1 MAKGNDTTITTK
13 FTADVSQF
21 QRGIKEANNSI
32 KQANA
37 EFKNATVT
45 MDKTADSADLY
56 GATVKKLTT
65 VLSAEEKKLNE
76 LKNQQKAIDSQ
87 YSKNE
92 KTLSQLKSKYDQIVQ
107 SLGKNSEEAQEL
119 KKEIDRVTEAQLK
132 NRDAS
137 DKLTLKILNQD
148 TAFKKVQKQL
158 QDTERD
164 LDQFG
169 EESKATGKSIEQLK
183 SEADKSEKSIKD
195 LGNAADDSSDGF
207 TVMKGAIANV
217 IAQGF
222 TKLSEMAI
230 TTAKNVVKFSND
242 FQSASNKLQAQTG
255 LTNKEMKKFDK
266 AMKELYKNNYGE
278 SLEDIGDKMAY
289 IKQVTGETDPSKI
302 KELTENAIALEDTF
316 GSDFKETVRGVT
328 NLMNHFGID
337 SKTAF
342 DLFAKGSQLGLDYT
356 DELGDNVAEYGGN
369 FKQAGYSAQE
379 YFQLLVNGSKS
390 GAYNLDKV
398 NDSINEVKNRLGDGT
413 IEKNLSSFS
422 KETKIAFKNWK
433 SGKGTMKDVIDS
445 IVGDI
450 NNCTNEQKALTL
462 AQVAFGTMGED
473 ANLKVVKSLT
483 SVGNSFEDVNG
494 SMSKVKDIRYDD
506 VGNQFKKLGRTLQ
519 TDLILP
525 IGSKLLPQL
534 QDFTKKYTP
543 EIKRSLSWVIK
554 NLPTIAK
561 TVGTIGIAYGT
572 YKTAVKG
579 ATAALTIQAAAQTLL
594 KKKTVEQTAAT
605 VGATVAQKAL
615 NTAQKANAFGLAA
628 SGVALLI
635 TGIVKLAKVTNSSTK
650 ETDKETVA
658 TQKLM
663 EKQKELNKELKE
675 SEKARKKN
683 IDDSQE
689 QTSTADVLF
698 KKLQELEEIE
708 NKSNSQKET
717 MARLVSELNTIMP
730 DLNLQYDKEKDKLNL
745 STEAI
750 KENID
755 AQQELMLA
763 KAQQENLIKI
773 AEQISSI
780 EMQNKDL
787 TEQKTKNE
795 KAYKKAKEEL
805 ADFEKKHGT
814 DIINMTDEELAKYGE
829 LRGALA
835 SKRSDLNGTKEA
847 LKENKTELE
856 GLNKEYKSTSEYI
869 EDNFNKAE
877 IKQALSKLVEQAK
890 TEGIEIPKAVKT
902 GIEEGR
908 YAIPEGME
916 QLQTLINFDKA
927 LQKAGLD
934 GKKIPQYI
942 SDGVMNG
949 KISVDEAIKQIN
961 DVLTVSDK
969 AKAMYDSGSTISKKL
984 ADGIKSGKVS
994 IDEANKIIEQSI
1006 KLDGMLKEADEKG
1019 RAVPEKLAKNVRD
1032 GKITVDEAIATIN
1045 TCADF
1050 NKMKEEATGSGKKV
1064 AENLATQIKNG
1075 KVKPQQAIDEM
1086 NALTNFNELTKK
1098 ADEAGIKVPDSIT
1111 KGIESGKIK
1120 PSKAVN
1126 RMNSLISYRDALDK
1140 AGLEGTK
1147 IPESFSKSILSGETK
1162 VKDANKYINNLISFK
1177 EANQKSIDSG
1187 YTIPETLK
1195 NGILSGSVSVKKA
1208 NEQMNRWIEFQKAHD
1223 KSKLSGKKIP
1233 KNIEEGILNGKYSVK
1248 QAMAILNSD
1257 MDAEMDKQPPKA
1269 KSKAEKTGD
1278 EYAWGF
1284 ESKRPLIVGKTD
1296 SIASQAVGNF
1306 DKKETAKSKAEK
1318 NADGA
1323 TEGLENKRGL
1333 VVGKI
1338 DSIASEAAGAFNKSS
1353 EAYTATG
1360 YLIGGAKNRADEEN
1374 NNKNGGFLG
1383 SVASLANKAITMIK
1397 SIWDEHS
1404 PSKVSYSLSDY
1415 FVQGLTN
1422 GVNDNA
1428 KYFDKSV
1435 QNMALSAVKTLNNS
1449 SSTFKDI
1456 GKTNASNYAL
1466 GLGSVKHGLTVNGID
1481 NGAFS
1486 QVKQS
1491 LASSSGSISNS
1502 ISPINSNASN
1512 SIKSGDVVN
1521 NYNFYQTNNSPKALS
1536 QLEIY
1541 RQTHNLLTMP
1551 KGGK

>member
-1 MAKGNDTTITTK
+1 MAKGKDTTITTRY
-13 FTADVSQF
+13 TADVSSF
-21 QRGIKEANNSI
+21 QKGIKEATQSI
-32 KQANA
+32 RVANA
-37 EFKNATVT
+37 EFKKATVD
-45 MDKTADSADLY
+45 MDKVSDSADFY
-56 GATVKKLTT
+56 GATVKKLTK
-65 VLSAEEKKLNE
+65 VLSAEEDKLSELRKKQE
-76 LKNQQKAIDSQ
+76 AINSQ
-87 YSKNE
+87 YDKNE
-92 KTLSQLKSKYDQIVQ
+92 KTLSQLRKEYDLTVQ
-107 SLGKNSEEAQEL
+107 SLGKNSSEAKALSTEIKKVTDAQVRNKTASDNLNLTIINQETTC
-119 KKEIDRVTEAQLK
+119 KKLSKQLK
-132 NRDAS
+132 EAEKD
-137 DKLTLKILNQD
+137 LN
-148 TAFKKVQKQL
+148 
-158 QDTERD
+158 E
-164 LDQFG
+164 FG
-169 EESKATGKSIEQLK
+169 DESRETGKSIEQLK
-183 SEADKSEKSIKD
+183 AEAEKSEKSIED
-195 LGNAADDSSDGF
+195 LGESAKDSSDGF
-207 TVMKGAIANV
+207 TVMKGAIANA

-230 TTAKNVVKFSND
+230 ETAKNVVQFSND

-255 LTNKEMKKFDK
+255 LTNEEMKKFDK
-266 AMKELYKNNYGE
+266 VMKDIYKKGYSD
-278 SLEDIGDKMAY
+278 SLEDIGGKMAY

-369 FKQAGYSAQE
+369 FKQAGYSAKE
-379 YFQLLVNGSKS
+379 YFQLLVNGSKN

-413 IEKNLSSFS
+413 IEKSLSSFS
-422 KETKIAFKNWK
+422 KGTQTAFKNWK
-433 SGKGTMKDVIDS
+433 NGKGTMKNVIDS

-450 NNCTNEQKALTL
+450 NNCTNEQEALTL

-473 ANLKVVKSLT
+473 ANLKVVRSLT
-483 SVGNSFEDVNG
+483 SVGDSFEDVNG
-494 SMSKVKDIRYDD
+494 SMNKVKDIRYDD
-506 VGNQFKKLGRTLQ
+506 VGTQFKQLGRTLQ

-543 EIKRSLSWVIK
+543 EIKSSLSWVVK
-554 NLPTIAK
+554 NLPAIAK
-561 TVGTIGIAYGT
+561 TVGTIAVAYGA

-579 ATAALTIQAAAQTLL
+579 ATVALTLQEAALVLL
-594 KKKTVEQTAAT
+594 KKKTVEQTTAT

-615 NTAQKANAFGLAA
+615 NTAQKANAFGLAT

-635 TGIVKLAKVTNSSTK
+635 AGLIKLVKVSKDSADI
-650 ETDKETVA
+650 TDKETLA
-658 TQKLM
+658 TEKLL
-663 EKQKELNKELKE
+663 KKHKELNKELKE
-675 SEKARKKN
+675 SEKTRQQN
-683 IDDSQE
+683 IKDTKE
-689 QTSTADVLF
+689 QTSTSDVLF
-698 KKLQELEEIE
+698 RKLQELEGVE
-708 NKSNSQKET
+708 NKTNAQKET
-717 MARLVSELNTIMP
+717 MARLVNELNTLMP

-745 STEAI
+745 STDAI
-750 KENID
+750 KANID
-755 AQQELMLA
+755 AQKELILA

-773 AEQISSI
+773 AEDISKI
-780 EMQNKDL
+780 EMDNKNL
-787 TEQKTKNE
+787 TEDRAKQE
-795 KAYKKAKEEL
+795 KALKKAKEEL

-814 DIINMTDEELAKYGE
+814 DTISMTDEELAKYGE
-829 LRGALA
+829 LQGAVA
-835 SKRSDLNGTKEA
+835 RKQVALNGTKEA
-847 LKENKTELE
+847 LKENKKELD
-856 GLNKEYKSTSEYI
+856 GLNNKYQETTEYI
-869 EDNFNKAE
+869 DENFSKAE
-877 IKQALSKLVEQAK
+877 IKQALSRLVEEAK
-890 TEGIEIPKAVKT
+890 AKGIDIPKAVKT

-908 YAIPEGME
+908 YAIPEGVE

-949 KISVDEAIKQIN
+949 KISVEDAVNQVN
-961 DVLTVSDK
+961 DVISISKK
-969 AKAMYDSGSTISKKL
+969 AKEMYDSGATIPKNIAS
-984 ADGIKSGKVS
+984 GIKSGKVS

-1019 RAVPEKLAKNVRD
+1019 RAIPEKLAKNVRD

-1050 NKMKEEATGSGKKV
+1050 NKMKDEATGSGKKV

-1098 ADEAGIKVPDSIT
+1098 ADEVGIKVPDSIT
-1111 KGIESGKIK
+1111 KGIESGSIK
-1120 PSKAVN
+1120 PSQAVK
-1126 RMNSLISYRDALDK
+1126 RMNALISYQDALDK

-1147 IPESFSKSILSGETK
+1147 IPQSLSEGVLSGEIK
-1162 VKDANKYINNLISFK
+1162 VKNANKYINNLISFK

-1187 YTIPETLK
+1187 YAIPETLK

-1208 NEQMNRWIEFQKAHD
+1208 NEQMNKWIEFQKAHD
-1223 KSKLSGKKIP
+1223 KSELSGKKIP
-1233 KNIEEGILNGKYSVK
+1233 KNIEEGVLNGKYSVK
-1248 QAMAILNSD
+1248 QAMAILNGE

-1269 KSKAEKTGD
+1269 KSKAEKTGK
-1278 EYAWGF
+1278 EYAGGF
-1284 ESKRPLIVGKTD
+1284 ENERSLIVGTTD
-1296 SIASQAVGNF
+1296 SISGDAVSKL
-1306 DKKETAKSKAEK
+1306 DKKETAKSKAE
-1318 NADGA
+1318 NTGTGA
-1323 TEGLENKRGL
+1323 SEGIENKRSSI
-1333 VVGKI
+1333 VSTV
-1338 DSIASEAAGAFNKSS
+1338 DSVALEAAGKFNKQS
-1353 EAYTATG
+1353 EAYTATD
-1360 YLIGGAKNRADEEN
+1360 YLMGGATRRANEEEN
-1374 NNKNGGFLG
+1374 NKRGGFLG
-1383 SVASLANKAITMIK
+1383 AIGGLASTAISIIQ

-1404 PSKVSYSLSDY
+1404 PSKVTYSLSDF

-1435 QNMALSAVKTLNNS
+1435 QSMALGAVKTLNNS
-1449 SSTFKDI
+1449 SSAFKDI
-1456 GKTNASNYAL
+1456 GKATASNYAL
-1466 GLGSVKHGLTVNGID
+1466 GLGSVKSGLVVNGLD

-1491 LASSSGSISNS
+1491 LASSGGMISNTTSS
-1502 ISPINSNASN
+1502 INNNASN
-1512 SIKSGDVVN
+1512 SKPSVT
-1521 NYNFYQTNNSPKALS
+1521 YNFYQTNNSPKALS

>member
-379 YFQLLVNGSKS
+379 YFQLLVNGSKN

-422 KETKIAFKNWK
+422 KETKTAFKNWQD
-433 SGKGTMKDVIDS
+433 GKGTMKDVIDS

-450 NNCTNEQKALTL
+450 NNCTSEQKALTL

-755 AQQELMLA
+755 AQKELILA

-984 ADGIKSGKVS
+984 ADGIKSGKIS
-994 IDEANKIIEQSI
+994 IDEANEIINQSI
-1006 KLDGMLKEADEKG
+1006 KFDEMVKEAETKG
-1019 RAVPEKLAKNVRD
+1019 YAIPKKLADKVRS
-1032 GKITVDEAIATIN
+1032 GKVSLDEAIEQLN
-1045 TCADF
+1045 LSVKFDE
-1050 NKMKEEATGSGKKV
+1050 MVKESEKQGIEVPKS
-1064 AENLATQIKNG
+1064 LAKGIKNG
-1075 KVKPQQAIDEM
+1075 KITPQQAIDEM
-1086 NALTNFNELTKK
+1086 NALTNFNELKTK
-1098 ADEAGIKVPDSIT
+1098 ADEAGIKVPSSLQ
-1111 KGIESGKIK
+1111 KGIDNGKIK
-1120 PSKAVN
+1120 PSEAVK
-1126 RMNSLISYRDALDK
+1126 RMNDLISFNELKTKADEAGIKIPSSLQKGIDNGKIKPSEAVKRMKALISYQDAIDN
-1140 AGLEGTK
+1140 AGLKGTE
-1147 IPESFSKSILSGETK
+1147 IPDYFSKGISSGKIK
-1162 VKDANKYINNLISFK
+1162 VKNANSAINNL
-1177 EANQKSIDSG
+1177 
-1187 YTIPETLK
+1187 
-1195 NGILSGSVSVKKA
+1195 
-1208 NEQMNRWIEFQKAHD
+1208 IEFQKALEETGQSGFKIPDTLAKKIANGKISVD
-1223 KSKLSGKKIP
+1223 KANAEMNRWIKFQTALDASDQSGKAIP
-1233 KNIEEGILNGKYSVK
+1233 KKLQEGILNGKYSVDD
-1248 QAMAILNSD
+1248 AMKILTGEMS
-1257 MDAEMDKQPPKA
+1257 MEMDRQPPKA
-1269 KSKAEKTGD
+1269 RQKGRDTSSNFGLGIESEKENVKAKAGD
-1278 EYAWGF
+1278 IGEAAASSLDKKESAKRSGSDLIDGAKEGAESSANKKGGF
-1284 ESKRPLIVGKTD
+1284 LAKVG
-1296 SIASQAVGNF
+1296 SIAS
-1306 DKKETAKSKAEK
+1306 
-1318 NADGA
+1318 
-1323 TEGLENKRGL
+1323 
-1333 VVGKI
+1333 
-1338 DSIASEAAGAFNKSS
+1338 
-1353 EAYTATG
+1353 
-1360 YLIGGAKNRADEEN
+1360 
-1374 NNKNGGFLG
+1374 
-1383 SVASLANKAITMIK
+1383 KAIGILRGV
-1397 SIWDEHS
+1397 WDEHS
-1404 PSKVSYSLSDY
+1404 PSKVTYSIADY
-1415 FVQGLTN
+1415 FVKGLTN